1 MVKENLRKR
10 SAQAKIFVVVKS
22 LFLGLLI
29 ATLEILSKREGVDG
43 DHFLEAVLLLS
54 QTALSTFVGFQY
66 LPKIIGNDELRQ
78 YQETVLSAVTSVLM
92 VSNKESVSFA
102 FSDAFQR
109 IIGKIDSEFIRESI
123 ETRHENVE
131 SFFKVSQ
138 ETGAINTSPLR
149 ARISNLIEQGPD
161 PIQLGS
167 ETIPRSESGVETEL
181 PVPGQE
187 NPQALEEEKP
197 KETEE

>member
-1 MVKENLRKR
+1 MVKENLRKG
-10 SAQAKIFVVVKS
+10 SAQAKKFVVAKS
-22 LFLGLLI
+22 LFLALLVI
-29 ATLEILSKREGVDG
+29 IIEILSEEPDVDKNPL
-43 DHFLEAVLLLS
+43 LEAVLLLF
-54 QTALSTFVGFQY
+54 QTVFSTYVGFRY
-66 LPKIIGNDELRQ
+66 LPQIFGNDELRQ
-78 YQETVLSAVTSVLM
+78 YQETVLSAVTSVLT

-109 IIGKIDSEFIRESI
+109 IIGKIDSEFIRESM

-161 PIQLGS
+161 QMNLSS
-167 ETIPRSESGVETEL
+167 ETIQRSESGVETEL
-181 PVPGQE
+181 PAPEQE
-187 NPQALEEEKP
+187 KPQASEEEKP
-197 KETEE
+197 KETE

>member
-1 MVKENLRKR
+1 MVKENSRKR
-10 SAQAKIFVVVKS
+10 SAQAKKFVVAKS
-22 LFLGLLI
+22 LFLGLLVVI
-29 ATLEILSKREGVDG
+29 LEILSENQDVDENSL
-43 DHFLEAVLLLS
+43 LEAVLLLF

-66 LPKIIGNDELRQ
+66 LPRIIGNDELRQ
-78 YQETVLSAVTSVLM
+78 YQETVLSAVTSVLS

-109 IIGKIDSEFIRESI
+109 IIGKIDSEFIRESM

-131 SFFKVSQ
+131 FFFKVSQ

-149 ARISNLIEQGPD
+149 ARISNLIEQGPEQMKL
-161 PIQLGS
+161 IS
-167 ETIPRSESGVETEL
+167 ETIPRSESGVEPEL
-181 PVPGQE
+181 PAPGRE
-187 NPQALEEEKP
+187 NPQASEEEKP

>member
-1 MVKENLRKR
+1 MKENLRKR
-10 SAQAKIFVVVKS
+10 SAQAKKFVIVKS

-29 ATLEILSKREGVDG
+29 VLLEILSENPDVDESRL
-43 DHFLEAVLLLS
+43 LEAVLLLC
-54 QTALSTFVGFQY
+54 QTVLSTFVGFQY
-66 LPKIIGNDELRQ
+66 LPKIIGNDELRK

-109 IIGKIDSEFIRESI
+109 IIGKIDSEFIRESM

-138 ETGAINTSPLR
+138 ETGVINTSPLR
-149 ARISNLIEQGPD
+149 ARIS
-161 PIQLGS
+161 
-167 ETIPRSESGVETEL
+167 T
-181 PVPGQE
+181 
-187 NPQALEEEKP
+187 
-197 KETEE
+197 